1 MCIKVLNVKKVSYE
15 SSCFFIEKFV
25 NIFTFY
31 LLRFV
36 DLIESNFLCAEK
48 FNVETKSETWI
59 ETKIRQISFF
69 SFSFFHLIWGK
80 NLVWRKIVWYARKNF
95 YFDNREGNKYWPAN
109 KRFSLTSCLKFL
121 KSLSFVCFI
130 KGEERK
136 LNLELNHRRR
146 LLTSISH
153 LFTFASTTFLITKK
167 QNQQNN
173 CLKKLTRFLVCEE
186 SCATWRKLFIFYHCK
201 FNEFKSEQNWI
212 WEKENVKTRKL
223 FYQSRGRARG
233 GISWGGYA
241 FW

>member
-1 MCIKVLNVKKVSYE
+1 MKVHV
-15 SSCFFIEKFV
+15 FFIEKFV

-36 DLIESNFLCAEK
+36 DLIERKFICAEK

-69 SFSFFHLIWGK
+69 FLFFSFDMREKSCGKFCVKKNCLICAKEFH
-80 NLVWRKIVWYARKNF
+80 
-95 YFDNREGNKYWPAN
+95 FDNREGNKYWPAN

-146 LLTSISH
+146 PLTSISH

-186 SCATWRKLFIFYHCK
+186 SCATWRKLFHFL
-201 FNEFKSEQNWI
+201 S
-212 WEKENVKTRKL
+212 L
-223 FYQSRGRARG
+223 
-233 GISWGGYA
+233 
-241 FW
+241 